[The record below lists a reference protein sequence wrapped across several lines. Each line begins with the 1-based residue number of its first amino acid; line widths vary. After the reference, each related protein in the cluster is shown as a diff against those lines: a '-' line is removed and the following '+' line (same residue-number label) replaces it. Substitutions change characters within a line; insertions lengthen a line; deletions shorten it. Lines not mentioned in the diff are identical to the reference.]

1 MSSEYSDDQYRAD
14 YESRYPQFSD
24 YEVTDE
30 MIAEHRWDRPA
41 KPRGVR
47 NFESKYQTEQ
57 VGLPAYLGCEYGQCP
72 ESAWPRKLQMRKCDL
87 DERERAMHE
96 AAARRCKVTAST
108 HVPAGT
114 PTIVAS
120 APTVVPAPAPATG
133 VVGAVESML
142 GSPTIGIDPTS
153 IMLVLTFIMFIFI
166 CYCMKSIIEIKAQL
180 KSQKNDRSTVRE

>member
-1 MSSEYSDDQYRAD
+1 MSGEYSDDQYRAD

-57 VGLPAYLGCEYGQCP
+57 IGLPAYLGCEYGQCP

-87 DERERAMHE
+87 DERERAMYE
-96 AAARRCKVTAST
+96 AAAKRCQVPTA
-108 HVPAGT
+108 AQT
-114 PTIVAS
+114 PTPIG
-120 APTVVPAPAPATG
+120 VPAPVGTG
-133 VVGAVESML
+133 TGTAVVGAVESML
-142 GSPTIGIDPTS
+142 GSPTVGLDPTT
-153 IMLVLTFIMFIFI
+153 IMLVLTFIMFIFV

-180 KSQKNDRSTVRE
+180 KSQKNERAANI